1 MLSVVLWA
9 FYRALLHL
17 AGRGGM
23 LQLGRVQQEGPTKR
37 NYKHPKIQKVISNSC
52 CTDSARH
59 APVSM
64 PAVHGC
70 TAVVGTLDMSNVQ
83 QIAAAGYVILV

>member
-59 APVSM
+59 APVSIPGLAWM
-64 PAVHGC
+64 HSG
-70 TAVVGTLDMSNVQ
+70 GWYIRQ